1 MSEPPRPSRS
11 SVSSRIGQ
19 IERVGV
25 LTPRPLGS
33 RSDGVIVDT
42 GERVLIDDQRP
53 SGLRPG
59 KTLESLGRELAERT
73 LPLVAGVAPLRD
85 VVPLARAFW
94 VVRDVP
100 QQLLG
105 TQRLPIQSIEAL
117 EGAARL
123 ARTLA
128 ELHAAGRVHGNLC
141 PATVSISGPFVL
153 WESALDA
160 LVEEYAEAS
169 EDVRWAPGIAPEL
182 WAAGPGAATREGDIY
197 SLAVLLGTAFVG
209 SDFLGDLEGYVAF
222 GWQDWAQ
229 NPEQQLP
236 GLEAL
241 DAVVGPGRLLSL
253 WRRALEKDPAERAV
267 SAGQLA
273 AAFAERAEEVRRAS
287 APAVQLAPPPRGS
300 SHASEPATPSELSG
314 TPPETLDPENLV
326 GHTLDGYRVVRQL
339 GRGAMGIVYE
349 AVQVKLDRPVALKVL
364 LGEQSLRKDLADRF
378 TREARSVAKLN
389 HRNIAMVFDVG
400 HVGRVHYIAMEL
412 VDGVSLDRV
421 VHDRARSESQIGS
434 PSTIAFRERYVR
446 ASLEAVAA
454 VADALHEAH
463 RHGLIHRDVKP
474 QNILLTAEGIPK
486 LVDFGLVREDHGESQ
501 MTSTGFVGT
510 YAYSAP
516 EQVISRSNVDRRA
529 DVYSLG
535 ATLYELLTLKRP
547 FDSSSKKVF
556 EKLQVDAPPSMRSLN
571 PVIPAELDAVVLHAL
586 ARERESRFGTAAH
599 FADALRDVLKN
610 VPEEAL
616 EAAAPIPARPDGAHA
631 APASSQFLR
640 PASSTLGALFRL
652 ETPNP
657 WPEVVHSRIFAIR
670 GRLEGAPR
678 EASDLLVLVENDAES
693 QPVRVALLEGGVVDA
708 AIDLREGDNWFSFGL
723 LDATRRH
730 LLRPAVVD
738 ASGKPVGDAAG
749 LVRVTVERSRAPIP
763 ATRPPS
769 GRDTASSL
777 GRPVRALAPEGA
789 AASSVT
795 LESLQGG
802 ARPTS
807 RPFPTKAIGIGLV
820 VLAALGGSGYLAS
833 ELLGGESPGKPVVT
847 PPSPLDGRIDSIER
861 LAAKSDLTSR
871 REAGRELSTLWND
884 TSVAASFTPKRRAEL
899 WDLVAGAALTAPAD
913 LARNEERERILA
925 LASDLSRLAEDPRA
939 RAEIDGAQGSRRID
953 VRMLEGAALLAGTT
967 EDAPAQ
973 AAKIF
978 RDLLLTLPEADVARV
993 PYSKRA
999 GDLWSSAVVRRFA
1012 KLSAA
1017 NAESARIEVDEILT
1031 LLTKTGLEL
1040 PAERRGELLLTK
1052 ARALEAAGQPERAIE
1067 SADACAAAAPEKSD
1081 VRLKALELADRL
1093 TGERVRARIEPALKR
1108 AAEPTPPGA
1117 DPATS
1122 TEAATL
1128 LAQDL
1133 EAHLITLRASREFTD
1148 RKSLITKCL
1157 AAQALAWD
1165 RAGQPALSMEAY
1177 DRLLSDTAPS
1187 DLASADSKTHA
1198 RALLAKA
1205 LFLLESR
1212 DPKWSGV
1219 RAQAA
1224 AKIRKL
1230 QDAWKATAAITGDF
1244 AVRVER
1250 ALAGLESWSTAG
1262 ERWKRHFTSQP
1273 ATSADRTK
1281 TLALWLE
1288 HTAGTDATVAAGDAP
1303 WIRTLLEA
1311 IRPQK
1316 PTQSAE
1322 ALQRAFSG
1330 ERLAQAITLT
1340 RASAPAPEG
1349 FDHELATAWLGVATD
1364 LASAKNLGA
1373 ASTARTQALAQTASA
1388 KLVDLWSR
1396 DTASGRPRA
1405 TAQEL
1410 ATVLEI
1416 LPSGNDGSR
1425 ATLGLWIALSLAD
1438 SAARRAALGE
1448 LLTSAPP
1455 GWSRLAEAWQA
1466 FAEIERAA
1474 IQDLPEEERRTRAR
1488 ALLTAAKNLT
1498 FAPGSDAD
1506 KLRSILT
1513 EWSKEPKKAEPV
1525 PAPPPARKFPEEL
1538 EKLRG
1543 AIAAARG
1550 DANALGAREK
1560 ELTNLSAEAKDA
1572 GAPLAADSLAIAWA
1586 ELAASALSRP
1596 DAQTAARDGKAM
1608 AQALGFAHRCFTAA
1622 EPLATKGSSLATA
1635 LGAQRAAAQQ
1645 LLEATKVLEVREVR
1659 GVAGILSMPLPGNW
1673 TDVTSGPYGYPG
1685 FALRRSW
1692 DQGRYEIHGT
1702 AFPYLKADKSEE
1714 LLALAGAVSANP
1726 ADGAQKAALE
1736 ARLRDQISGNSALR
1750 VGTLEI
1756 ASVQAL
1762 DRGQKPRFRVEVKLR
1777 NATLLGGDAVAG
1789 AGIAVLDSARAAW
1802 MIGIRDRETED
1813 PGAGILE
1820 RTNEGKEL
1828 AAGLALAQG
1837 IAEAPIIA
1845 EAGEAFVFEQ
1855 PSIRWKPPGAL
1866 VAWQRARND
1875 HIGRDPEESDLKK
1888 IALGVW
1894 LVGGTT
1900 QGGKPLDAKVYLEE
1914 HPGSP
1919 LDLRATLKNEPGFE
1933 EELCHWYTFPQEPND
1948 ATQLAAF
1955 SYRANEG
1962 TGEWMVGA
1970 VKKLPRGVR
1979 VLRGTLPANAA
1990 PIDVAALRD
1999 SFLAALK

>member
-1 MSEPPRPSRS
+1 MSEPPRPARS

-117 EGAARL
+117 EGAARV
-123 ARTLA
+123 ARTLGD
-128 ELHAAGRVHGNLC
+128 LHSAGRVHGNLC
-141 PATVSISGPFVL
+141 PATVSIAGPYVL

-182 WAAGPGAATREGDIY
+182 WAVGPGAATREGDIY

-229 NPEQQLP
+229 SPDQQLP
-236 GLEAL
+236 GLDAL
-241 DAVVGPGRLLSL
+241 DAVVGQGRLLSL
-253 WRRALEKDPAERAV
+253 WRRALMKDPAERAV

-273 AAFAERAEEVRRAS
+273 AAFAERAEELRRAS
-287 APAVQLAPPPRGS
+287 APAVQITLPARPL
-300 SHASEPATPSELSG
+300 SHASEAATPSELSG
-314 TPPETLDPENLV
+314 TPPEALDPENLV

-349 AVQVKLDRPVALKVL
+349 AVQVKLDRPIALKVL

-378 TREARSVAKLN
+378 AREARSVAKLN

-400 HVGRVHYIAMEL
+400 NVGRVHYIAMEL

-421 VHDRARSESQIGS
+421 VHDRARSESQISS

-446 ASLEAVAA
+446 TSLEAIAA

-501 MTSTGFVGT
+501 MTSMGFVGT

-556 EKLQVDAPPSMRSLN
+556 EKLQVDAPPSTRSLN
-571 PVIPAELDAVVLHAL
+571 PAIPAELDTVVLHAL

-610 VPEEAL
+610 VPEEVL
-616 EAAAPIPARPDGAHA
+616 EAAAPLPARPDGAHA
-631 APASSQFLR
+631 APASSHLLR

-738 ASGKPVGDAAG
+738 GGGKPVGDAAG
-749 LVRVTVERSRAPIP
+749 LVRVTVERSRVPIP

-769 GRDTASSL
+769 VRETASSQ
-777 GRPVRALAPEGA
+777 GRPVRPLEPEVHAP
-789 AASSVT
+789 SSVT

-802 ARPTS
+802 ARPAS
-807 RPFPTKAIGIGLV
+807 RPFPTKAVAVGLV
-820 VLAALGGSGYLAS
+820 VLAALGGSGYLGSQLLSTNGPPPTPSPFSLRVDSIRDLSRKADLASHIKAGS
-833 ELLGGESPGKPVVT
+833 ELRK
-847 PPSPLDGRIDSIER
+847 
-861 LAAKSDLTSR
+861 
-871 REAGRELSTLWND
+871 LWD
-884 TSVAASFTPKRRAEL
+884 DASVAATFDSKLRAEL
-899 WDLVAGAALTAPAD
+899 WNLVAGTALAAKVEQASS
-913 LARNEERERILA
+913 EEKKKIAA
-925 LASDLSRLAEDPRA
+925 LASDLSKLAEDPSV
-939 RAEIDGAQGSRRID
+939 RAEIDGTQGTRRID
-953 VRMLEGAALLAGTT
+953 LRMLEGAALLAGTT

-973 AAKIF
+973 AARIF

-1031 LLTKTGLEL
+1031 LLKKTGLEL

-1052 ARALEAAGQPERAIE
+1052 ARALEAVGQVESAIKE
-1067 SADACAAAAPEKSD
+1067 ADACAVAAPEKSD
-1081 VRLKALELADRL
+1081 LRRSALELADRL
-1093 TGERVRARIEPALKR
+1093 TGEHMRARVEPALKR

-1133 EAHLITLRASREFTD
+1133 EAHLITLRASREFTN
-1148 RKSLITKCL
+1148 RKSLITRCL

-1187 DLASADSKTHA
+1187 DLASSDAKTHA
-1198 RALLAKA
+1198 RALLEKA
-1205 LFLLESR
+1205 LLLLESR

-1230 QDAWKATAAITGDF
+1230 QDPWKATAAITGDF
-1244 AVRVER
+1244 EFRVER

-1262 ERWKRHFTSQP
+1262 ERWKRLFASQP
-1273 ATSADRTK
+1273 EGSAERTK

-1288 HTAGTDATVAAGDAP
+1288 HTAGTDATVTAGDAS
-1303 WIRTLLEA
+1303 WIRTLLGDLRLKES
-1311 IRPQK
+1311 
-1316 PTQSAE
+1316 TQAAE
-1322 ALQRAFSG
+1322 ALQRAYAG
-1330 ERLAQAITLT
+1330 ERLTLAIELS
-1340 RASAPAPEG
+1340 RQSKPAPEG

-1364 LASAKNLGA
+1364 LASAKKLGVVSA
-1373 ASTARTQALAQTASA
+1373 PRSQSLAQRACAT
-1388 KLVDLWSR
+1388 LVDLWSR
-1396 DTASGRPRA
+1396 DTAAGRPRA
-1405 TAQEL
+1405 TPEDL

-1416 LPSGNDGSR
+1416 LPSGNEHSR
-1425 ATLGLWIALSLAD
+1425 ATLEFWSALALSDDAARKAALEKLLGSPPAGWNRLAQAWHAYAMIEKEAIESLPEEDRRKRARSVLSLANGITFE
-1438 SAARRAALGE
+1438 LGSE
-1448 LLTSAPP
+1448 
-1455 GWSRLAEAWQA
+1455 AEQ
-1466 FAEIERAA
+1466 
-1474 IQDLPEEERRTRAR
+1474 LH
-1488 ALLTAAKNLT
+1488 ALLTKWT
-1498 FAPGSDAD
+1498 
-1506 KLRSILT
+1506 
-1513 EWSKEPKKAEPV
+1513 KEPEVIKPS
-1525 PAPPPARKFPEEL
+1525 PPPPPPPPNFTEQL
-1538 EKLRG
+1538 VKLRG

-1550 DANALGAREK
+1550 DAKALPPLEK
-1560 ELTNLSAEAKDA
+1560 KLTNLSTEAKDA
-1572 GAPLAADSLAIAWA
+1572 GAPLAGEALASAWA
-1586 ELAASALSRP
+1586 ELAYSALSRP

-1608 AQALGFAHRCFTAA
+1608 AEALSFAHRCLAA
-1622 EPLATKGSSLATA
+1622 AAPLAIKGSSLAKA
-1635 LGAQRAAAQQ
+1635 LEDQLKAAEQ
-1645 LLEATKVLEVREVR
+1645 LRDAAKDIEVPEIR
-1659 GVAGILSMPLPGNW
+1659 GVAGILSLPMPGNW
-1673 TDVTSGPYGYPG
+1673 IPQTSAPYAYPG
-1685 FALRRSW
+1685 FVLRRDW
-1692 DQGRYEIHGT
+1692 EQRRYEIHGT
-1702 AFPYLKADKSEE
+1702 AFPYVKGEKTEE
-1714 LLALAGAVSANP
+1714 LLNLAAAVSESPAN
-1726 ADGAQKAALE
+1726 AAQKGALE

-1750 VGTLEI
+1750 VGTLEV
-1756 ASVQAL
+1756 AYVQAL
-1762 DRGQKPRFRVEVKLR
+1762 ERGQKPRFRVEVKLR
-1777 NATLLGGDAVAG
+1777 NASILGGDSVAG
-1789 AGIAVLDSARAAW
+1789 AGIAVLDSARAMW
-1802 MIGIRDRETED
+1802 IIGIRDRESED
-1813 PGAGILE
+1813 TGIGILE
-1820 RTNEGKEL
+1820 RTREGREL

-1837 IAEAPIIA
+1837 LAEAPIVGA
-1845 EAGEAFVFEQ
+1845 AADVFVFEQ

-1875 HIGRDPEESDLKK
+1875 HIGRDPEAVDLKK
-1888 IALGVW
+1888 VALGLW
-1894 LVGGTT
+1894 LIGGTT
-1900 QGGKPLDAKVYLEE
+1900 QGGQPLGAKVYLEE

-1919 LDLRATLKNEPGFE
+1919 LDLWSTLKNEPGFE
-1933 EELCHWYTFPQEPND
+1933 EEPCRWYTYPQEPND
-1948 ATQLAAF
+1948 GTPLAAF
-1955 SYRANEG
+1955 SYCADEG
-1962 TGEWMVGA
+1962 MGEWRVGA

-1979 VLRGTLPANAA
+1979 VLRGTLPSNAA
-1990 PIDVAALRD
+1990 LADVIALRD
-1999 SFLAALK
+1999 SFRAALE